1 VAAVADPVSAGIA
14 MRAASKASMNVFMT
28 RLSLVERRQQAWS
41 SAKRS
46 LGQHIWSVVLFDN

>member
-1 VAAVADPVSAGIA
+1 VSAGMA
-14 MRAASKASMNVFMT
+14 MRTASKASMNVFMT